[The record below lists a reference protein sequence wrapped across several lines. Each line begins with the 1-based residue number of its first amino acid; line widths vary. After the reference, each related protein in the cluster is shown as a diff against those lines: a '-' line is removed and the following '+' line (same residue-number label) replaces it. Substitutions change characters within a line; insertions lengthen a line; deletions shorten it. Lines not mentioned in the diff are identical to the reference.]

1 MAKLPNIKLLVL
13 DVDGTLTDAGVYV
26 LEDGKQFKK
35 FNARDGIGINE
46 ARKAGIE
53 VGIISH
59 SLVTGMVEARANML
73 RMKYFYVGQEPKLK
87 ILEKWKQELNLTSEQ
102 IAFIGDDINDKEI
115 MQHVGVSA
123 CPSDAVPAI
132 KDIATYQLNLAGG
145 MGCVRE
151 FIDEY
156 LLG

>member
-1 MAKLPNIKLLVL
+1 MPKLPNIKLLLL

-26 LEDGKQFKK
+26 MEDGKQFKR

-73 RMKYFYVGQEPKLK
+73 RMKYYYVGQEPKLK
-87 ILEKWKQELNLTSEQ
+87 ILEKWKVELNLTKDQ

-123 CPSDAVPAI
+123 CPSDAVDAI
-132 KDIATYQLNLAGG
+132 KKVATYQLKRAGG
-145 MGCVRE
+145 EACVRE

-156 LLG
+156 LLD